1 MAKGKIIGGAAGDL
15 FASAGV
21 AVYEDAR
28 IALERSAADRFREPS
43 ILAAIAERGG
53 STGANRPALDYE
65 AVCYRCADCETVAR
79 HPDVHFDKLAGLM
92 WRRFATLSEA
102 TDWAREHCIAWNV
115 YRWQGAERLW
125 CAGADPEADKAA
137 EGGTLDYEGLTAAAQ
152 AEAPAGVRV
161 DMSRAESVSETYWIF
176 AAGSGDR
183 PERRGKGDIQIGVV
197 VRDGTAEKP
206 WRADRIAYGMPVAR
220 QLFVTRGSAIAYAAS
235 GKRED

>member
-53 STGANRPALDYE
+53 STGANGPTLDYE

-125 CAGADPEADKAA
+125 CAGADPEADNKAA
-137 EGGTLDYEGLTAAAQ
+137 GLDYDGLTAAAQ

-220 QLFVTRGSAIAYAAS
+220 QLFVTRGTAIAYAAS